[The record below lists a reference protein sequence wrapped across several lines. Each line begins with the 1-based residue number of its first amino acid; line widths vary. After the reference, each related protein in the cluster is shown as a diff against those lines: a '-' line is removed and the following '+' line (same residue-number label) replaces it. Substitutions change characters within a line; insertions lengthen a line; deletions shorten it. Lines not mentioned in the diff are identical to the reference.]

1 MFSKILNLTG
11 SILEVTKLFAFIL
24 IGAVV
29 ELLSVGAII
38 PTIFL
43 ISNNPDNNLIMKID
57 NFLSGFSFYN
67 SDKLPIIILTFL
79 TSIFLFKF
87 IYILFLTYYQTTF
100 SKNLSIRLSDKFLK
114 SYLLSDFQFHIKH
127 NSAILIRNINTEINV
142 FIKNVFYPAL
152 VCILEIIIIGSTIIF
167 LLFFNFKV
175 TIIVLFIMSILIF
188 FYFLAFRKSF
198 INWGFQRQYHDGM
211 KLKNLIQSLEFVKLI
226 KFYKKE
232 NFFTEKFN
240 YHIKKSG
247 LLSRKISV
255 TFQFPR
261 LFLEF
266 FTILCIAITSIY
278 LIGNNIE
285 LSNLFETLAVYIA
298 VAYRLIPGITKLS
311 SNYQAITT
319 GKAAIEKLYE
329 EHTRASLDKNLF
341 INDAV
346 SQNKN
351 ITLND
356 NIEIKNLFFNYDD
369 SKNNIFENLDFKIN
383 KGEFVGIVGESGS
396 GKSTFVDLILGI
408 LKPKQ
413 GKIYVDGKELS
424 LTDNINIGYVTQN
437 VFIMDDSIAN
447 NIAFGIKENEINYKL
462 IFKVLELSKLYKLI
476 NNLPEGI
483 NSEVGEKGA
492 RLSGG
497 EAQRINIARALYLEP
512 EILILDEST
521 SALDLKTE
529 NELLK
534 DLKELQK
541 TKTIIIISHRK
552 ESIVFCDKV
561 YELKGKSVKKIEK

>member
-1 MFSKILNLTG
+1 M
-11 SILEVTKLFAFIL
+11 
-24 IGAVV
+24 
-29 ELLSVGAII
+29 
-38 PTIFL
+38 
-43 ISNNPDNNLIMKID
+43 
-57 NFLSGFSFYN
+57 
-67 SDKLPIIILTFL
+67 
-79 TSIFLFKF
+79 
-87 IYILFLTYYQTTF
+87 FLTYYQTTF

-114 SYLLSDFQFHIKH
+114 SYLLSDFQFHVKH

-152 VCILEIIIIGSTIIF
+152 VCILEIIIIVSTIIF

-226 KFYKKE
+226 KFYKRE

-247 LLSRKISV
+247 LLSRKISI

-298 VAYRLIPGITKLS
+298 VAYRLIPGITRLS

-329 EHTRASLDKNLF
+329 EHVRTGLDKNLF
-341 INDAV
+341 INGV
-346 SQNKN
+346 TSQNKN
-351 ITLND
+351 ITFND
-356 NIEIKNLFFNYDD
+356 NVEIKNLFFNYNDD
-369 SKNNIFENLDFKIN
+369 QNNIFENLNFKIN

-413 GKIYVDGKELS
+413 GKIYVDGKELMP
-424 LTDNINIGYVTQN
+424 TDNINIGYVTQN

-462 IFKVLELSKLYKLI
+462 IFKVLNLSKLYKLI